1 MQTIIRLSLVIST
14 SKKVLKERDN
24 MRWNDG
30 KLMQANIFVFFAS
43 ITKKYIFIFRRDE
56 STTIFFFSSASIL
69 QAEL

>member
-24 MRWNDG
+24 MLWNDG
-30 KLMQANIFVFFAS
+30 KLMQANIFNS
-43 ITKKYIFIFRRDE
+43 ITKKYFFIFRRDE